1 MSFDQLKRRE
11 FITLLGGGA
20 AWPLAARAQQS
31 AFRLG
36 ILTGRTRN
44 EPNFAAF
51 FHELQQFGIV
61 EGQNFT
67 VDPRGFEVPENR
79 FPALA
84 NELIGSG
91 VNVVLTAGDA
101 AIRAAQAATRVTPI
115 LAISDDMVGA
125 GLVRSLARPEGNLTG
140 VSILSTELNRKRLDL
155 LMEVFKDARRMAL
168 LSDPR
173 ITIPE
178 HLDVLRDAARVNSVD
193 LKVFEAGTP
202 EEIAPAI
209 DAASMGRRASVE
221 RARNSIV

>member
-1 MSFDQLKRRE
+1 MRRRD
-11 FITLLGGGA
+11 FITVLGGA
-20 AWPLAARAQQS
+20 TAWPLAARAQQS

-36 ILTGRTRN
+36 ILTGRARN

-51 FHELQQFGIV
+51 FHELQQFGMV

-91 VNVVLTAGDA
+91 VNVILTAGDA
-101 AIRAAQAATRVTPI
+101 AIRAAQAATRATPI

-140 VSILSTELNRKRLDL
+140 VSILSTELNGKRLDL

-168 LSDPR
+168 LSEPSHYDTQTSR
-173 ITIPE
+173 CS
-178 HLDVLRDAARVNSVD
+178 ARCS
-193 LKVFEAGTP
+193 A
-202 EEIAPAI
+202 
-209 DAASMGRRASVE
+209 RA
-221 RARNSIV
+221 